1 MLRTSPFKMDASHS
15 LQSAVVKSVLLF
27 VVLHTSLLLLADEPL
42 NAYSKWAEV
51 LTHLF
56 ALPAVFRSKLMR
68 EQILV
73 ATLVSVVYHSVRNF
87 TDIDYNGIQRLDHA
101 MSTALI
107 ATVFLKYF
115 AHISHVLGIIVLM
128 AASAASF
135 DFGNVLAG
143 ATTAAILVAIIAVPY
158 LDKAAYQ
165 IMAFLVSCLSLG
177 GVAPKV
183 EDLAYTIEKRRH
195 LFVAFAL
202 QVLSVVFY
210 YVGDSV
216 DRLFHWS
223 HCLWH
228 VFAYTCLYV
237 LVGIISD
244 KEKTEAGAT
253 TTTLADARPP
263 SRPSRK
269 AFTPIGKPEV
279 ASRRD
284 VRYL

>member
-1 MLRTSPFKMDASHS
+1 MDASDS
-15 LQSAVVKSVLLF
+15 LRALVVKCVLLF
-27 VVLHTSLLLLADEPL
+27 LLLHVALLALADEPL

-56 ALPAVFRSKLMR
+56 ALPAIVRGKLMR

-73 ATLVSVVYHSVRNF
+73 ATVVSVVYHSVRNF
-87 TDIDYNGIQRLDHA
+87 TDVDYNGIQRLDHA

-115 AHISHVLGIIVLM
+115 AHITHVLGIIVLM

-135 DFGNVLAG
+135 DFGNVLAS
-143 ATTAAILVAIIAVPY
+143 AVTAAILVFIIAFPY
-158 LDKAAYQ
+158 VDKAAYQ

-183 EDLAYTIEKRRH
+183 EDLAYTKQVRRR
-195 LFVAFAL
+195 LLAAFAL

-216 DRLFHWS
+216 ERLFHWS

-237 LVGIISD
+237 LVDIISD
-244 KEKTEAGAT
+244 KEGPEA
-253 TTTLADARPP
+253 TTLAAAAPP
-263 SRPSRK
+263 RPSRK
-269 AFTPIGKPEV
+269 AFSPVGAPAV
-279 ASRRD
+279 APRTNFRFF
-284 VRYL
+284 

>member
-1 MLRTSPFKMDASHS
+1 MDASES
-15 LQSAVVKSVLLF
+15 LRVTVVKCVLLF
-27 VVLHTSLLLLADEPL
+27 VIVHASLLALADESL

-56 ALPAVFRSKLMR
+56 ALPAVIRGKLMR

-73 ATLVSVVYHSVRNF
+73 ATAVSVVYHSVRNF
-87 TDIDYNGIQRLDHA
+87 TDVDYNGIQRLDHA

-115 AHISHVLGIIVLM
+115 AHITHVLGIVVLM

-135 DFGNVLAG
+135 DFGSVLAS
-143 ATTAAILVAIIAVPY
+143 AVTAAILVFIIAFPY
-158 LDKAAYQ
+158 VDKAAYQ
-165 IMAFLVSCLSLG
+165 IMALLVSCLSLG

-183 EDLAYTIEKRRH
+183 EDLAYTKQVRRR
-195 LFVAFAL
+195 LLVAFAL

-210 YVGDSV
+210 YVGDNV
-216 DRLFHWS
+216 ERLFHWS

-237 LVGIISD
+237 LVDIITD
-244 KEKTEAGAT
+244 KEAPEAT
-253 TTTLADARPP
+253 TSAGVAPP
-263 SRPSRK
+263 RPSRK
-269 AFTPIGKPEV
+269 AFSPVGAPTI
-279 ASRRD
+279 ASRAHFRFF
-284 VRYL
+284 

>member
-1 MLRTSPFKMDASHS
+1 MDASDS
-15 LQSAVVKSVLLF
+15 LRALVGKCVLLF
-27 VVLHTSLLLLADEPL
+27 VLLHVALLALADEPL

-56 ALPAVFRSKLMR
+56 AVPAIIRGKLMR

-73 ATLVSVVYHSVRNF
+73 ATVVSVVYHSVRNF
-87 TDIDYNGIQRLDHA
+87 TDVEYNSIQRLDHA

-115 AHISHVLGIIVLM
+115 AHITHVLGIIVLM

-135 DFGNVLAG
+135 DFGNVLAS
-143 ATTAAILVAIIAVPY
+143 AVTAAILVFIIAFPY
-158 LDKAAYQ
+158 VDKAAYQ
-165 IMAFLVSCLSLG
+165 LMAFLVSCLSLG

-183 EDLAYTIEKRRH
+183 EELAYTKQARRR
-195 LFVAFAL
+195 LLAAFAL

-210 YVGDSV
+210 YVGDSAE
-216 DRLFHWS
+216 RLFHWS

-237 LVGIISD
+237 LVDVISD
-244 KEKTEAGAT
+244 KEEVLEAT
-253 TTTLADARPP
+253 TLTAAAVPP
-263 SRPSRK
+263 RPSRK
-269 AFTPIGKPEV
+269 AFSLVGTPAV
-279 ASRRD
+279 APRTNFRFF
-284 VRYL
+284 

>member
-1 MLRTSPFKMDASHS
+1 MNASDSLRDN
-15 LQSAVVKSVLLF
+15 VVKCVFLFVLL
-27 VVLHTSLLLLADEPL
+27 HASLLALADEPL

-56 ALPAVFRSKLMR
+56 ALPAIVRGKWMR

-73 ATLVSVVYHSVRNF
+73 ATAVSVVYHSVRNF
-87 TDIDYNGIQRLDHA
+87 TDVDYNGIRRLDHA

-135 DFGNVLAG
+135 DFGSVLAS
-143 ATTAAILVAIIAVPY
+143 AVTAAILVFIIAFPY
-158 LDKAAYQ
+158 VDRAAYQ

-183 EDLAYTIEKRRH
+183 EDLAYTKETRYR
-195 LFVAFAL
+195 LLAAFGL

-210 YVGDSV
+210 YVGDHV
-216 DRLFHWS
+216 ERLFHWS

-237 LVGIISD
+237 LVDVISD
-244 KEKTEAGAT
+244 KEEVPEA
-253 TTTLADARPP
+253 TTLAA
-263 SRPSRK
+263 SASPSRK
-269 AFTPIGKPEV
+269 AFSPVGAPSTTPRL
-279 ASRRD
+279 AFRHF
-284 VRYL
+284 